1 MTGKPEGGPL
11 RPRGPEVGF
20 SHMCT
25 DLEWIQSC
33 RGLVS
38 SLGREVLLNGMSS
51 KKHFSLPERQ
61 EYFFD
66 IQPPAP
72 VATFVLQRLDRL
84 SRCGAAREA
93 AEQRALD
100 AFWSVWFHVR

>member
-66 IQPPAP
+66 IQPPALE
-72 VATFVLQRLDRL
+72 ATFLLPLLDRFVPL
-84 SRCGAAREA
+84 RSGP
-93 AEQRALD
+93 
-100 AFWSVWFHVR
+100 